1 MAPSS
6 PDLGIRLGSSLHL
19 LDWSCSIEPYV
30 IRRVT
35 QLGSLVFLAGISLL
49 YPLIESLDGFDSPV
63 PASDLEI
70 QLIALLTFVGLMF
83 VLGHLVASLAICVL
97 LLVLRYLRSRVSV
110 AVRMREFAFLP
121 LLTASPP
128 VPLRI

>member
-30 IRRVT
+30 IRRIT

-70 QLIALLTFVGLMF
+70 QLIALLTFVGIMF

-110 AVRMREFAFLP
+110 TVRMREFAFLP

>member
-30 IRRVT
+30 IRRIT

-110 AVRMREFAFLP
+110 TVRMREFAFLP

>member
-1 MAPSS
+1 M
-6 PDLGIRLGSSLHL
+6 
-19 LDWSCSIEPYV
+19 
-30 IRRVT
+30 IRRIT

-110 AVRMREFAFLP
+110 TVRMREFAFLP